1 LRCLALW
8 FTGWLCL
15 ARAVAAT
22 GPVEYY
28 RDVRPILADKC
39 FACHGP
45 DETHRMAN
53 LRLDTGGGLAQ
64 SIVAGDPSASRLYQR
79 IASPDKLRQMPP
91 PASGGILSEAQKDT
105 IRRWIE
111 GGGKS
116 GAHWAYA
123 APIRPELPDVA
134 NRHWPRNPIDYFILN
149 RLEREGLKPSPEADK
164 ITLLRR
170 VSFDLTGLPPTPEE
184 SRRFLDD
191 SSPNAYESLVGRLLD
206 SPHFGERM
214 AMEWLDVARYAD
226 THGYQIDSARE
237 MWPWRDWVVNA
248 FNRNMPFDRFTIE
261 QLAGDL
267 LPNATEDQRIATG
280 FNRNHMINSEGG
292 SIAEEFQ
299 AEYVADRVETTA
311 AVWLGTTLGCARCHD
326 HKYDPI
332 SQRDFYRFS
341 AYFNHVPE
349 KGLHNAIGN
358 AEPVLQ
364 LGSADQHRE
373 LDRLNAGLAE
383 RDPKI
388 AEAAVTP
395 LIAAWEKTDLTA
407 LPSASRSG
415 LLAHYEFDGSLSDL
429 SGNSRQARVL
439 RGEIAYDEG
448 PVNRA
453 ATLNGVT
460 HIQTGVD
467 LPDAFS
473 IALWTKSVGL
483 TQMTV
488 LQNTEE
494 PVARRGFEML
504 FDDSRPLPGQDRGV
518 HITFR
523 LVSAWPND
531 RIEIRTRERVSQEDW
546 THITFAYSGS
556 GKASGISVFLNGRPL
571 ECTVV
576 RDALSGS
583 AISRRPL
590 EIGNSELGVPF
601 QGQLDDLR
609 VYKRPL
615 TQEEARILAEEE
627 PLRAALSQPAAGRS
641 KEQGETLR
649 RYFLT
654 HVLTHGAPED
664 LRRAYSEYQSMLAQR
679 DALLRSMPTVMVM
692 QEMQPARDT
701 FLLAHGDYRSKME
714 KVTPGVPAAL
724 SPLPVTAPPD
734 RLGLARWLVD
744 SSNPLTARVIVNR
757 YWQMYFGTGLVKT
770 AEDFGSQGEPPSH
783 PELLDWLATEFV
795 RTGWDVKSMQRL
807 IVTSAAYRQ
816 SSASTPALLER
827 DPENRLLARASR
839 FRLPAESI
847 RDNALAASGLL
858 DEKIGGPSVF
868 PYQPDG
874 LWEELTTG
882 AEYTAQVYS
891 QSHGRDLYRRSMYTF
906 WKRAVPPPAL
916 TVFDAPDRDKCT
928 VRRMMT
934 NTPMQALVLMNDP
947 SYVEAARA
955 LAERALRQAAKSPDE
970 RAALVFRLAASRD
983 PSESERLV
991 LVDLAARNVARYRR
1005 EPEEARKLLAV
1016 GESKADGRMDAA
1028 ELAGWTIVASVVLN
1042 LDETITKE

>member
-1 LRCLALW
+1 MRRLALW
-8 FTGWLCL
+8 FTGWLYL
-15 ARAVAAT
+15 ARAIAAT
-22 GPVEYY
+22 GPVEYD

-45 DETHRMAN
+45 DEAHRMAN
-53 LRLDTGGGLAQ
+53 LRLDAGGGLSQ
-64 SIVAGDPSASRLYQR
+64 SIVPGDPSASRLYQR
-79 IASPDKLRQMPP
+79 IASPDKLRRMPP

-111 GGGKS
+111 GGGKT

-123 APIRPELPDVA
+123 APIRLEQPGVTD
-134 NRHWPRNPIDYFILN
+134 RRWPRNPIDYFILN
-149 RLEREGLKPSPEADK
+149 RLEREGLGPSPEADK

-184 SRRFLDD
+184 SQRFLED
-191 SSPNAYESLVGRLLD
+191 SSPGAYESLVDRLLD

-214 AMEWLDVARYAD
+214 AMEWLDLARYAD
-226 THGYQIDSARE
+226 THGYQIDSERE

-267 LPNATEDQRIATG
+267 LPNATEEQQIATG

-292 SIAEEFQ
+292 SIPEEFQ
-299 AEYVADRVETTA
+299 VEYVADRVETTA

-341 AYFNHVPE
+341 AYFNNVPE
-349 KGLHNAIGN
+349 NGLHNAMGN
-358 AEPVLQ
+358 ATPVLQ
-364 LGSADQHRE
+364 LGTADHLQ
-373 LDRLNAGLAE
+373 LDRLNGLLAE
-383 RDPKI
+383 REPKI
-388 AEAAVTP
+388 AEAAVMP
-395 LIAAWEKTDLTA
+395 LIAAWEKTGLTA
-407 LPSASRSG
+407 APSPPRLG
-415 LLAHYEFDGSLSDL
+415 LLGHYEFDGSLSDI
-429 SGNSRQARVL
+429 SGNYRRGRVM
-439 RGEIAYDEG
+439 RGEVAYDEG

-460 HIQTGVD
+460 YIQTGVE
-467 LPDAFS
+467 LPAAFS
-473 IALWTKSVGL
+473 IALWTKSEGL

-494 PVARRGFEML
+494 PAGRRGFEML

-518 HITFR
+518 HIVFR
-523 LVSAWPND
+523 LVDAWPNN
-531 RIEIRTRERVSQEDW
+531 RIEIRTRERVSQKDW
-546 THITFAYSGS
+546 THITVTYDGL
-556 GKASGISVFLNGRPL
+556 GKASGIRVFLNGKPI
-571 ECTVV
+571 ECMVV

-609 VYKRPL
+609 VYQRPL
-615 TQEEARILAEEE
+615 AQEEAGILAEEE
-627 PLRAALSQPAAGRS
+627 PLRAILFQPAAARS
-641 KEQGETLR
+641 KDQLETLR
-649 RYFLT
+649 RYF
-654 HVLTHGAPED
+654 LTHGAPED
-664 LRRAYSEYQSMLAQR
+664 LRRAYSEYQSMLTQR
-679 DALLRSMPTVMVM
+679 DALQRSMPTVMVM
-692 QEMQPARDT
+692 KEMEPARDT
-701 FLLAHGDYRSKME
+701 FILAHGDYRSRME
-714 KVTPGVPAAL
+714 KVAPGVPAAL
-724 SPLPVTAPPD
+724 SPSPVTVPPD

-783 PELLDWLATEFV
+783 PELLDWLATEFI
-795 RTGWDVKSMQRL
+795 RTGWDIKRMQRL

-816 SSASTPALLER
+816 SSASTAAMLER

-858 DEKIGGPSVF
+858 NPKIGGPSVF
-868 PYQPDG
+868 PYQPAG
-874 LWEELTTG
+874 LWEEITTG
-882 AEYTAQVYS
+882 AEYTAQVYT
-891 QSHGRDLYRRSMYTF
+891 QSHGEDLYRRSMYTF
-906 WKRAVPPPAL
+906 WKRTVPPPAL

-928 VRRMMT
+928 VRRTMT

-947 SYVEAARA
+947 TYVEAARA
-955 LAERALRQAAKSPDE
+955 LAERALSTKPPNRPEQ
-970 RAALVFRLAASRD
+970 RAALVFRLATSRD
-983 PSESERLV
+983 PSDSERRV
-991 LVDLAARNVARYRR
+991 LVDLAALNIARYRR
-1005 EPEEARKLLAV
+1005 EPEEARKLLGV
-1016 GESKADGRMDAA
+1016 GEAKADGRMDAA
-1028 ELAGWTIVASVVLN
+1028 ELAGWSIVASVAAQSWRRQLP
-1042 LDETITKE
+1042 IR